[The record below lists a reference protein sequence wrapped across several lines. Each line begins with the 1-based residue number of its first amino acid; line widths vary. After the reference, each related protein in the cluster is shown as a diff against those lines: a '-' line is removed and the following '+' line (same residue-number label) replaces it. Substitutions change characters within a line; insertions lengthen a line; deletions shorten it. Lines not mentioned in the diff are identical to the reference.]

1 MPFSVASSVS
11 VSPCDDAVVLLV
23 IVTEEK
29 LHVAEEHIE
38 SLEQQLADTEK
49 KVTEANQK
57 GNGLQCFFF
66 QLFLLKILSSMPLHG
81 NELTEKAVWWVIIQV
96 SDRA

>member
-23 IVTEEK
+23 VVTEEK

-81 NELTEKAVWWVIIQV
+81 NELT
-96 SDRA
+96 

>member
-1 MPFSVASSVS
+1 MPFSIATSVS
-11 VSPCDDAVVLLV
+11 VSPSDDAVVLLV

-57 GNGLQCFFF
+57 GNDFNAFFSVSF
-66 QLFLLKILSSMPLHG
+66 
-81 NELTEKAVWWVIIQV
+81 TEDSVVHAIT
-96 SDRA
+96 